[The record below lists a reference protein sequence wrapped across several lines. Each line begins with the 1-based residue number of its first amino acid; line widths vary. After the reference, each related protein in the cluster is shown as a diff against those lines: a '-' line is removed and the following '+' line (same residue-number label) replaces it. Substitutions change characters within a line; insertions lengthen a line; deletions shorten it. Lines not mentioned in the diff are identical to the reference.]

1 MHEMYFLNHPPD
13 SKREFSAY
21 FFKDFITSQLAAI
34 VASISSSLCTVEIKA
49 ASN

>member
-1 MHEMYFLNHPPD
+1 MYSLNHPPD
-13 SKREFSAY
+13 SKCELSTY

-34 VASISSSLCTVEIKA
+34 VASISSSLCTVEMKA